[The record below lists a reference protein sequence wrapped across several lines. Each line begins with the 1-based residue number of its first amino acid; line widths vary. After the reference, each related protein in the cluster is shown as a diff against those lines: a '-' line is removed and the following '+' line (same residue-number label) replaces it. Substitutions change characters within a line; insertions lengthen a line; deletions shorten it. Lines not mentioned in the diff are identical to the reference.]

1 MQRIMEL
8 TWGDSGRIPLIVGAI
23 LLYSA
28 GQLLIVA
35 RGGVARPGGMAFFY
49 FISIALVAIVETV
62 RGHSGLALAIVLG
75 TSVGCLSLIQ
85 GSVILVA
92 PGSEAPANLRRL
104 WPFVVPAT
112 LLVFMAGFAGVLTRA
127 HAGIFL
133 VEGLALL
140 MAWNGRGDPSVD
152 RAISA
157 MEGKSLNLWLLGI
170 AGVVSIG
177 GSLVALWGARQI
189 SEPYPMPAADLVVP
203 AILGPILII
212 PAWVAEISHA
222 HVHKQPAVA
231 TTTAVG
237 IVLLNLCLLLPVMV
251 LISVWKGQG
260 PMIYSILSWRVDTVV
275 LLVFGFILLPPALG
289 RWRLGVAE
297 GITLVGLYVVY
308 VLMGI
313 IVSTKT

>member
-1 MQRIMEL
+1 MEL
-8 TWGDSGRIPLIVGAI
+8 TWGDSGRIPLVLGAM

-35 RGGVARPGGMAFFY
+35 RGGVAAPGWIAFFY
-49 FISIALVAIVETV
+49 FSSIAVVSIFEAV
-62 RGHSGLALAIVLG
+62 RGHSGLALAIILG

-85 GSVILVA
+85 GSIILVA
-92 PGSEAPANLRRL
+92 PGSEASGSLRRV
-104 WPFVVPAT
+104 WPFVLPAT
-112 LLVFMAGFAGVLTRA
+112 LLVFMAGLTGGLTRA
-127 HAGIFL
+127 HAGAFL
-133 VEGLALL
+133 VEGIALL
-140 MAWNGRGDPSVD
+140 VAWNGMSDPTQD
-152 RAISA
+152 RAIGV
-157 MEGKSLNLWLLGI
+157 MEGKSVNGWLLGI
-170 AGVVSIG
+170 AGIVAMG
-177 GSLVALWGARQI
+177 GSLLALAGARQI
-189 SEPYPMPAADLVVP
+189 SRPYPMPAADLVVP

-212 PAWVAEISHA
+212 PAWVAEISQA
-222 HVHKQPAVA
+222 HVHKQPGVA

-237 IVLLNLCLLLPVMV
+237 MVLLNLCLLLPVIV
-251 LISVWKGQG
+251 LISVWKGEE

-313 IVSTKT
+313 IVSSKT